1 LHRLHGG
8 DDLAELA
15 DHRVELGVG
24 EVDAGQR
31 RQVGHVVTGEVCHAG
46 QAMSWRATRPPPVVP
61 GQGDRSPVPSCRP
74 PWLLAGTTGTSPT
87 LVSTCART
95 RGCWAPRDC
104 ECTSYPRVGS
114 VDNHRHA
121 GRRTTRMLDVPV
133 Q

>member
-1 LHRLHGG
+1 
-8 DDLAELA
+8 
-15 DHRVELGVG
+15 
-24 EVDAGQR
+24 
-31 RQVGHVVTGEVCHAG
+31 
-46 QAMSWRATRPPPVVP
+46 
-61 GQGDRSPVPSCRP
+61 RSPVPSCGP

-133 Q
+133 QEVLAELGGGASRAELLRHVTEYELRQALNRGMVRRPARGRYALPVPSWTRERAELA